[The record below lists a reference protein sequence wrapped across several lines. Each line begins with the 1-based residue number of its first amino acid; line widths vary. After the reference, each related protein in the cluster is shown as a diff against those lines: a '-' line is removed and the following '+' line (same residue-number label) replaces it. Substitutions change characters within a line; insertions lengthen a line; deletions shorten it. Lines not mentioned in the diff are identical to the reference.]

1 MLSLRGARYPLRMQL
16 DRRHLEH
23 LSAVAR
29 HRSVTRAAEEL
40 RITQPALSRSIQEIE
55 RSLAIRCFDRLPQGV
70 APTPA
75 CLRILERATLLI
87 RGFEELEG
95 EAQRLSERF
104 SGPLAVGLG
113 PAVAAGGA
121 MREVARL
128 LTRHPALRCE
138 VVVASAVELLR
149 RLQKQELDFFVAD
162 QTPIEGS
169 SIAVELEPLDYHTVL
184 LCRSGHPILRSEAP
198 LREVTRYPVAAIG
211 PPPLGIASFREL
223 LREGDP
229 SLPADWMP
237 MLVLDHAA
245 SLEDV
250 LAEGDFLGGSATYAH
265 ADAMRTGALRIVPLP
280 RPLHRGRVGP
290 VRLRGRTLSPAAE
303 ALWKAIVETLRLDL
317 AAADDAESGAP

>member
-1 MLSLRGARYPLRMQL
+1 MELE
-16 DRRHLEH
+16 RRHLEH

-40 RITQPALSRSIQEIE
+40 GITQPALSRSIQEIE

-75 CLRILERATLLI
+75 CLRILERAVLLI
-87 RGFEELEG
+87 RGFEDLEG

-113 PAVAAGGA
+113 PAVVAAGA

-128 LTRHPALRCE
+128 LAHHRALRCQ
-138 VVVASAVELLR
+138 VVVASAVELLG
-149 RLQKQELDFFVAD
+149 RLEAHEIDFFVAD
-162 QTPIEGS
+162 QTPIEGKP
-169 SIAVELEPLDYHTVL
+169 IAIELEPLDYHAVL
-184 LCRSGHPILRSEAP
+184 LCRAGHPILRTETP
-198 LREVTRYPVAAIG
+198 LCEVTRYPVAAIG
-211 PPPLGIASFREL
+211 PPPLGLASLREL

-237 MLVLDHAA
+237 RLVLDHAA

-250 LAEGDFLGGSATYAH
+250 LAEGDFLGSSATYAH
-265 ADAMRTGALRIVPLP
+265 ADALRTGALRIVPLP

-303 ALWKAIVETLRLDL
+303 ALWKATVETLRRDL
-317 AAADDAESGAP
+317 AVGDDVEAGEP